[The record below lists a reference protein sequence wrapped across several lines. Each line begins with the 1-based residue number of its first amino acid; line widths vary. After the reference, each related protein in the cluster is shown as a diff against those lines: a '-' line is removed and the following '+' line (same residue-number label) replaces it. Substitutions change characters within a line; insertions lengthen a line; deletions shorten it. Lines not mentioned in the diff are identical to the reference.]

1 MYPLLKERK
10 ITNNLF
16 ISSSKQNFVHTKTTI
31 FKEDIFNFNEV
42 EDIIKVKYLEVHIEI
57 VALNYWQNLD
67 FKLDY
72 LTLLILLSEYCW
84 KVVSLIPSLFLLCL
98 RLLILS
104 KK

>member
-10 ITNNLF
+10 ITNNLL
-16 ISSSKQNFVHTKTTI
+16 SSSKQNFVHTKTII
-31 FKEDIFNFNEV
+31 FKEVIFNFNEV

-57 VALNYWQNLD
+57 VALNLD

-72 LTLLILLSEYCW
+72 LTLLILLLEYCW

>member
-10 ITNNLF
+10 ITNNLL
-16 ISSSKQNFVHTKTTI
+16 SSSKKNFVYTKTTI

-72 LTLLILLSEYCW
+72 SALLILLLEYCW